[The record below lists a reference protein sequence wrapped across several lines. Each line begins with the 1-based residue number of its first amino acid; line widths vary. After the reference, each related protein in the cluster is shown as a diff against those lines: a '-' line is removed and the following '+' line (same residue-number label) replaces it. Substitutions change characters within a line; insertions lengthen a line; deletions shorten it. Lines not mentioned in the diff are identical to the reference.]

1 MHQLELFAE
10 TVAVQ
15 ISTFEAKTTK
25 YLPPTKA
32 VEFII
37 DYCKVNGSWIYL
49 DGRNVSYQRL
59 NTTMIKQAKEI
70 VLATMVVGG

>member
-25 YLPPTKA
+25 YLPPNEA
-32 VEFII
+32 VEFILK
-37 DYCKVNGSWIYL
+37 CCAASGRWVYL
-49 DGRNVSYQRL
+49 DGRIVSYNRL
-59 NTTMIKQAKEI
+59 NIAMLKQAKNI
-70 VLATMVVGG
+70 VIAEVVVGG